1 MKSKLSHSFAATPA
15 LFAATAWQN
24 DPAVRLLF
32 NNSPAAFNS
41 TLTTYAQGYSTDI
54 AAQSTASF
62 IAPWVVTGRA
72 SGQFK
77 RYDEKSSFAVYKTD
91 RGIGEGRQRIVFGAD
106 DPFFNCRPHGLEIP
120 TDDFEKEQAGVTGDR
135 FPLMQAK
142 IRTLV
147 AAAYRSRE
155 FNVWAKI
162 KAAKAATGGI
172 GVWSNAANDP
182 IKEING
188 EIQGIANDTGML
200 PNRMVMSL
208 SAWATVL
215 DHAKVLSRRSGVSQ
229 DGVTYSDF
237 ARMLLNPQI
246 QIKVGMIPYD
256 TAARGL
262 AVSKSNIIGAEVFI
276 FHAQDQPDTLDPS
289 FAKSF
294 STFGRGV
301 DEVKTYR
308 EKELME
314 IAAVDWS
321 EDVQVVSPLAGRRIT
336 VG

>member
-1 MKSKLSHSFAATPA
+1 MKLSPT
-15 LFAATAWQN
+15 
-24 DPAVRLLF
+24 VRLLH
-32 NNSPAAFNS
+32 NASPAVFNS
-41 TLTTYAQGYSTDI
+41 TLTTYAQGYSVDI
-54 AAQSTASF
+54 ASQSTAAF

-77 RYDEKSSFAVYKTD
+77 KYDEKASFAIYKTD
-91 RGIGEGRQRIVFGAD
+91 RGIGENRQRIVFGAT
-106 DPFFNCRPHGLEIP
+106 DPYFNARPHGLEIP
-120 TDDFEKEQAGVTGDR
+120 TDDFEQEQAGVTGDR

-142 IRTLV
+142 IRTLI

-155 FNVWAKI
+155 YNVWAAI
-162 KAAKAATGGI
+162 KAAKTATGSI

-182 IKEING
+182 IKEINT
-188 EIQGIANDTGML
+188 EIQAIADATGML

-208 SAWATVL
+208 SAWATVM
-215 DHAKVLSRRSGVSQ
+215 DHAKVIARRSGVSQ

-237 ARMLLNPQI
+237 AKMLLNPQI

-256 TAARGL
+256 TTARGI

-276 FHAQDQPDTLDPS
+276 FVGNDNPDTLDPS

-294 STFGRGV
+294 STYGRGV
-301 DEVKTYR
+301 DQVKTYR

-321 EDVQVVSPLAGRRIT
+321 EDIQVVSPLSGRRIT
-336 VG
+336 VS